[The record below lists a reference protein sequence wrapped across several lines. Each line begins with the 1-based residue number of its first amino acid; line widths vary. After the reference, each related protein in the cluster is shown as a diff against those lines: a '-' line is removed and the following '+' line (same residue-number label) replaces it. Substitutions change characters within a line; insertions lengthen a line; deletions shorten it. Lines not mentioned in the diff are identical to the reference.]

1 MNRIIG
7 ITLSVVVMTFLFV
20 ASAPPVSLAQEYGC
34 YMNGPSGGPGGSGG
48 RFLCLKGQKIKEIR
62 VRSGDSLDAI
72 ELLFGTVAID
82 SNGQCPESGDRV
94 QIGGTGG
101 KLTSYT
107 FACDEYI
114 RSISGSFGRV
124 VDSLTIETTT
134 GTPLTWGKERGPN
147 RYWYIAPEGFVIHTL
162 WGRGG
167 KYVDAI
173 GVIYDRR

>member
-1 MNRIIG
+1 MSRIIG
-7 ITLSVVVMTFLFV
+7 IVLSVIVMTFLFV

-34 YMNGPSGGPGGSGG
+34 YMNGPSGGSGGSGG
-48 RFLCLKGQKIKEIR
+48 QFLCLKGQKIKEIR
-62 VRSGDSLDAI
+62 VRSSDSIASI
-72 ELLFGTVAID
+72 ELVFGTATID
-82 SNGQCPESGDRV
+82 SNGECPESGDRS
-94 QIGGTGG
+94 QMGGTGG

-124 VDSLTIETTT
+124 IDSLTIETST
-134 GTPLTWGKERGPN
+134 GMFLTWGKERGTN

-162 WGRGG
+162 WGRSG

-173 GVIYDRR
+173 GVVYDRR